1 MEKLLT
7 KTGLLGLAFLLF
19 VSFSIA
25 AQINDYAVRDIRKI
39 KVNEQQL
46 REAVAL
52 RTLTWLTGSSSNND
66 HISVGRMAN
75 YFGFVGLR
83 VSSGHS
89 LTRSNVATDTLA
101 VLNEAQRDAL
111 IALIQTQKTA
121 FEETQKARQEMNRA
135 LEGLLVGEYLSQIA
149 FLELGRAYGESEAL
163 LGEVVAKNFGD
174 VAQTLTL
181 EQRESLAQIRSAHI
195 SGQGHE
201 IKRRKLKLR
210 IAREEKQELV
220 NIAARFLS

>member
-1 MEKLLT
+1 MEILLT

-46 REAVAL
+46 REAVAS

-163 LGEVVAKNFGD
+163 LGKLSQRILE
-174 VAQTLTL
+174 TL
-181 EQRESLAQIRSAHI
+181 
-195 SGQGHE
+195 
-201 IKRRKLKLR
+201 RKH
-210 IAREEKQELV
+210 
-220 NIAARFLS
+220 